1 MGWAGRAKISARATG
16 TSSNTAPYAPDLSR
30 GTVVSTLDLIIH
42 DTPSH
47 QKRRGRH
54 DIDLRRKHA
63 HGTAQIRRGRVYS
76 EYLSRA
82 RRDFRPTTHHP

>member
-1 MGWAGRAKISARATG
+1 MGWAGRAKISARAPG

-47 QKRRGRH
+47 QNAVV
-54 DIDLRRKHA
+54 D
-63 HGTAQIRRGRVYS
+63 
-76 EYLSRA
+76 
-82 RRDFRPTTHHP
+82 TT